1 MRERLSAYGIALA
14 IVALDRIT
22 KIFIKQHFTLWDTR
36 AVIPGFFNIIHTENP
51 GAAFSLFAN
60 AQSGW
65 RTLFLVILSSGALAV
80 ISVLLW
86 RMQGRAGESRVMRW
100 GLALILG
107 GAFGNLYDRVI
118 HGTVTDFLELYYN
131 GFSWPAFNVA
141 DSAITIGAGLV
152 LLDMLLTRRA
162 PQTT

>member
-1 MRERLSAYGIALA
+1 MRERLSAYGIAFA
-14 IVALDRIT
+14 IVVLDRIT
-22 KIFIKQHFTLWDTR
+22 KIFIKQHFSLWDTR
-36 AVIPGFFNIIHTENP
+36 SVISGFFNI
-51 GAAFSLFAN
+51 
-60 AQSGW
+60 
-65 RTLFLVILSSGALAV
+65 VLSTGALAV

-86 RMQGRAGESRVMRW
+86 RMQGRAGESRLMRW
-100 GLALILG
+100 GLSLILG

>member
-1 MRERLSAYGIALA
+1 MRDRLPAYGIALA
-14 IVALDRIT
+14 IVVLDRIT
-22 KIFIKQHFTLWDTR
+22 KIFIKQRISAWDTR
-36 AVIPGFFNIIHTENP
+36 SVIPGFFNLVHTENP
-51 GAAFSLFAN
+51 GAAFSLFAS

-65 RTLFLVILSSGALAV
+65 RTLFLVVLSASALVV

-86 RMQGRAGESRVMRW
+86 RLQGRAGESRAMRW
-100 GLALILG
+100 GLSLILG

-118 HGTVTDFLELYYN
+118 HGTVTDFLEFYYN

-152 LLDMLLTRRA
+152 LLDMLRTRRA